1 MPDRKFA
8 KFAFLAGSS
17 PRAGIKRRG
26 AAAGGANSAE
36 PVAVDRTVW
45 AFNRGGN
52 LDQCR
57 NYGGTIEIKW
67 KWQQVEQVCGLTLLS
82 FFDYLNFKWTGWNKR
97 EVRVKSGGNGGRE
110 NVQAVLEIR
119 PISFRFDWFSE
130 LVSTCASLF
139 CSKTSN
145 ASH

>member
-26 AAAGGANSAE
+26 AAGGGANSA
-36 PVAVDRTVW
+36 AVDRTVW

-57 NYGGTIEIKW
+57 NYGGTIEIK
-67 KWQQVEQVCGLTLLS
+67 
-82 FFDYLNFKWTGWNKR
+82 
-97 EVRVKSGGNGGRE
+97 
-110 NVQAVLEIR
+110 
-119 PISFRFDWFSE
+119 
-130 LVSTCASLF
+130 
-139 CSKTSN
+139 
-145 ASH
+145 

>member
-52 LDQCR
+52 LDQGR
-57 NYGGTIEIKW
+57 NYGGTIE
-67 KWQQVEQVCGLTLLS
+67 TTS
-82 FFDYLNFKWTGWNKR
+82 NKR

-119 PISFRFDWFSE
+119 PISFRFD
-130 LVSTCASLF
+130 
-139 CSKTSN
+139 
-145 ASH
+145 